1 MANGEFVEKGSEKRM
16 HLIADAH
23 SLTEPEQELIRAAVG
38 NRGVLEVSVRAETR
52 GRAVVAGRKKF
63 FDHKDRSVAE
73 RYLSLLARLKELEL
87 IHMVADTKS
96 YELTNF
102 GWQLSRNLSR

>member
-1 MANGEFVEKGSEKRM
+1 M

-23 SLTEPEQELIRAAVG
+23 NLTQAEQELILAAVH
-38 NRGVLEVSVRAETR
+38 NQGVLEISTRAETR

-63 FDHKDRSVAE
+63 FDPKDRSVAE
-73 RYLSLLARLKELEL
+73 CYISRLGRLKELEL
-87 IHMVADTKS
+87 IHEVPNKKS

-102 GWQLSRNLSR
+102 GWQLSRNLGR